1 MTPEQ
6 FAQLILGIA
15 GVILQLVIK
24 YLPFV
29 AKWYDGLDNKGLAAL
44 ILDVIVGA
52 AIFGLSCTPFAAD
65 LGISIACETG
75 TVFLLLKAI
84 FILAIGQQGAYLF
97 TRKGAKG

>member
-6 FAQLILGIA
+6 FATIILGVA

-24 YLPFV
+24 YLPGI
-29 AKWYDGLDNKGLAAL
+29 ADWYDGLSNKGLAAL

-52 AIFGLSCTPFAAD
+52 AIFGLSCTPFAAE

-75 TVFLLLKAI
+75 TVFLLLRAI
-84 FILAIGQQGAYLF
+84 FILAVGQQGAYLF
-97 TRKGAKG
+97 TRGGAKG